1 MFFIMGINQGMK
13 ELAYNASLFI
23 CGRCG
28 RYGRYQVFM
37 TYTYLSLFFIPV
49 FKWGKRYY
57 AKTSCCGT
65 VYELPQDAGRRLARG
80 EDLTLTP
87 DMLTVV
93 SSGKG
98 GSGYDVSSA
107 KRCANCGYETTED
120 FEYCPKC
127 GQRFTH

>member
-28 RYGRYQVFM
+28 RYGRYQVYM
-37 TYTYLSLFFIPV
+37 KYTYLSLFFIPV

-57 AKTSCCGT
+57 AKTTCCGT

-80 EDLTLTP
+80 EDVALTP
-87 DMLTVV
+87 EMLTVV
-93 SSGKG
+93 SSGTG
-98 GSGYDVSSA
+98 GSGYAVNPA

-127 GQRFTH
+127 GRRFTH

>member
-13 ELAYNASLFI
+13 ELSYNAALFI
-23 CGRCG
+23 CDRCG
-28 RYGRYQVFM
+28 RYGRYQVCM
-37 TYTYLSLFFIPV
+37 TYTYLSLFFIPI

-65 VYELPQDAGRRLARG
+65 VYELPQEAGRRLARG
-80 EDLTLTP
+80 EDVTLTP
-87 DMLTVV
+87 EMLTMV
-93 SSGKG
+93 SAGNAAASWHP
-98 GSGYDVSSA
+98 S

-127 GQRFTH
+127 GQRF